1 MAESVL
7 WPTCRLLIIDCHE
20 RHVGPFGP
28 STNVVCQLCP
38 GNSLCMLLESVA
50 SWPRTIAP
58 RAEGKLYRATPPFGR
73 MKTYFYT
80 PTALCTQTCSWPADI
95 FRFFAGLHFISTS
108 CHAFSLSA
116 DRRACNF
123 TILARNKKKEIQ
135 MRTSRKTFVRT
146 HWGQDSN
153 SRSDSQLFVFNHF
166 YGPGRVPSKLSKHVG
181 KLHLNFCCTLFY
193 WR

>member
-73 MKTYFYT
+73 MKTYFYP

-95 FRFFAGLHFISTS
+95 FRFFAGYILSALLAMHSLYQLTVEPATS
-108 CHAFSLSA
+108 LFWLGTKRKKSKWEHIEKLLCVRIEAKIPIPVPIASSLSL
-116 DRRACNF
+116 
-123 TILARNKKKEIQ
+123 TIFMVLVVCLA
-135 MRTSRKTFVRT
+135 S
-146 HWGQDSN
+146 
-153 SRSDSQLFVFNHF
+153 
-166 YGPGRVPSKLSKHVG
+166 
-181 KLHLNFCCTLFY
+181 
-193 WR
+193 

>member
-73 MKTYFYT
+73 MKTYFYP

-123 TILARNKKKEIQ
+123 TILARNKKKKKSKWEHLE
-135 MRTSRKTFVRT
+135 KLLCVRIEAKI
-146 HWGQDSN
+146 
-153 SRSDSQLFVFNHF
+153 
-166 YGPGRVPSKLSKHVG
+166 PIPVPIPSSLSLTIFMV
-181 KLHLNFCCTLFY
+181 LVVCLAS
-193 WR
+193 